1 VEQLNSAL
9 TSRTIQARGDI
20 VKTPLNEIEAI
31 KARDALAK
39 SLYERLFSWLVQRL
53 NRSLVVLF
61 FSFLVYF
68 YSFFFIIYI
77 FYHLFF
83 YDS

>member
-1 VEQLNSAL
+1 MEQLNSAL